1 MSLTLLTGL
10 PGSGKSSYLIRR
22 VNEAR
27 AAGKLVKTFECS
39 ESPQLQADEY
49 VRSWN
54 IIGSREP
61 KLVCPLDHFVS
72 TAEASEIVRHTP
84 PGALLAFEEAHFF
97 APDIVPTWLDASERG
112 LEVLLAM
119 PSHPQLSL
127 LDGQK
132 YEVKRFAIDCERC
145 GEREATTFLIL
156 PDATVSTVLCDACDA
171 ELVESARADIVDRL
185 RRQAPY
191 PGDTTIYQPVEL
203 AECSDWWVLRPDSAR
218 RLELMTRVLRDE
230 GLGDYRT
237 WSKRTYLDLGCN
249 TGFFCNGLAKIGFQA
264 EGVDLMSDDVDVAK
278 LFGSFIR
285 RQPAHWVVSDVYEYL
300 RDTRDQRF
308 DVISAFS
315 VFQWLMLQRTFQ
327 HGQDCIDWLFEKT
340 GRVCFLEMG
349 YADEDQYRGQLP
361 VEIDRA
367 WTHERMERGEFDQI
381 LLFEADENGLMRDLF
396 VGLRTGS

>member
-1 MSLTLLTGL
+1 MSLTILTGL

-49 VRSWN
+49 VHSWN

-61 KLVCPLDHFVS
+61 KLVCALDHFVS
-72 TAEASEIVRHTP
+72 TAEASEIVSHAP

-97 APDIVPTWLDASERG
+97 APEIVPTWLDASERG
-112 LEVLLAM
+112 LDVLLAM

-156 PDATVSTVLCDACDA
+156 PEATVSTVLCGACDA
-171 ELVESARADIVDRL
+171 ELVENARAEIVDRL

-203 AECSDWWVLRPDSAR
+203 AECSDWWVLRPDSAK
-218 RLELMTRVLRDE
+218 RLEVMTRVLRDE
-230 GLGDYRT
+230 GLEDYRT
-237 WSKRTYLDLGCN
+237 WNKRTYLDLGCN
-249 TGFFCNGLAKIGFQA
+249 TGFFCHGLAKIGFQA
-264 EGVDLMSDDVDVAK
+264 EGVDVMSDDVDVAK
-278 LFGSFIR
+278 LLGSFIR
-285 RQPAHWVVSDVYEYL
+285 RQPAQWVVSDVYEYL
-300 RDTRDQRF
+300 RDTRQERF
-308 DVISAFS
+308 DVTSAFS
-315 VFQWLMLQRTFQ
+315 VFQWLMLQRTLE
-327 HGQDCIDWLFEKT
+327 HGVECIDLLFEKT
-340 GRVCFLEMG
+340 ARVCFFEMG

-361 VEIDRA
+361 VDIDRA
-367 WTHERMERGEFDQI
+367 WVLDHMARGSFADVVVCD
-381 LLFEADENGLMRDLF
+381 ADENDLQRDLF
-396 VGLRTGS
+396 VGVKR